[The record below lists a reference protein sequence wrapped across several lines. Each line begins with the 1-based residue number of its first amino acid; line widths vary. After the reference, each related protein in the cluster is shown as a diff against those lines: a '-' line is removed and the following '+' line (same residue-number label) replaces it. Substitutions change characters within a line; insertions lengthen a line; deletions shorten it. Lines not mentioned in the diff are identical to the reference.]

1 MRPVKKTLLGVC
13 ATTML
18 ACAGSKGNLRLDQL
32 EYPASFSGYIYDEK
46 QQPLRI
52 GGGVKKV
59 GEVTASKRV
68 WAMLYGQ
75 AVLSDD
81 SALIREF
88 NDEMRK
94 TGATG
99 AVNLQLES
107 SACLLN
113 HFFIL
118 NILPFWPGCTVL
130 ELRGDAIVK
139 GN

>member
-1 MRPVKKTLLGVC
+1 MRSLTNLLLC
-13 ATTML
+13 FSAAMTL
-18 ACAGSKGNLRLDQL
+18 ACAGSKGKLRLDQL

-52 GGGVKKV
+52 GAGVKKIA
-59 GEVTASKRV
+59 EVTASKRV
-68 WAMLYGQ
+68 WALVYGQ

-81 SALIREF
+81 SALITEF
-88 NDEMRK
+88 NAEVKK

-99 AVNLQLES
+99 VVNLQLES

-130 ELRGDAIVK
+130 ELRGDAITK

>member
-1 MRPVKKTLLGVC
+1 MRALKSSVLL
-13 ATTML
+13 L
-18 ACAGSKGNLRLDQL
+18 AAALTFHCAGSKGKLRLDNL
-32 EYPASFSGYIYDEK
+32 DYPASFSGYIYDEK

-52 GGGVKKV
+52 GNGVKKV
-59 GEVTASKRV
+59 GDVTAFKRV
-68 WAMLYGQ
+68 WSILYGQ
-75 AVLSDD
+75 AALSDD
-81 SALIREF
+81 AQLVTEF
-88 NDEMRK
+88 NEGVKK

-99 AVNLQLES
+99 VVNLQLES

-130 ELRGDAIVK
+130 ELRGDAVVK